1 VTPVATDDAR
11 AREREDLDVDARF
24 LLANERTL
32 LAWTRTSLTFL
43 IAGFG
48 VQQFATDLRA
58 RELVALVLMGLG
70 AFSAAAG
77 LLRFMRADS
86 ALRAG
91 RLPNAGRTPLIVGVA
106 LVLIALASM
115 LAVAV
120 GAAG

>member
-70 AFSAAAG
+70 AFSAASG